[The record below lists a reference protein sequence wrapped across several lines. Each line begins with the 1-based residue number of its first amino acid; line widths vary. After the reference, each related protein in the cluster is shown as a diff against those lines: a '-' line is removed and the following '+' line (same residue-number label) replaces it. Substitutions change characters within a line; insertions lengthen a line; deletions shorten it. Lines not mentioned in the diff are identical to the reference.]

1 MCKKDATVKPDI
13 SGRSDIERLVNAFYD
28 RIRQDDLLGFIFED
42 VAKTNWEAHLPKMYA
57 FWETV
62 LFGTARFSGNP
73 LGSHAKLVPMT
84 EMGCPQF
91 DRWLCL
97 FTATVDDLF
106 EGERAGHIKRSAE
119 DMANVIYSR
128 INKVPDPRFDPANL
142 TTEQRAKYARYK
154 QPATQ
159 SIL

>member
-1 MCKKDATVKPDI
+1 LNMCKEASSLKPDI
-13 SGRSDIERLVNAFYD
+13 SGRPEIERLVDAFYE
-28 RIRQDDLLGFIFED
+28 RIRRDDLLGFIFDD

-62 LFGTARFSGNP
+62 LFGTGSFSGNP
-73 LGSHAKLVPMT
+73 LAAHAKLVPMT
-84 EMGCPQF
+84 EMGRPQF

-97 FTATVDDLF
+97 FTATVDELF
-106 EGERAGHIKRSAE
+106 EGERAGHIKRCAE

-142 TTEQRAKYARYK
+142 TTDQRARYARYK
-154 QPATQ
+154 QSAK
-159 SIL
+159 